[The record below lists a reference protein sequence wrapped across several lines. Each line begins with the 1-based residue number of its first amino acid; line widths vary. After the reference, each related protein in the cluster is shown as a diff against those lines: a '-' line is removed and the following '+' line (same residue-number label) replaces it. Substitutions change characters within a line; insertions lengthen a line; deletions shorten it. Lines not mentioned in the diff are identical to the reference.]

1 MIDQNSVNSEKY
13 WDKRFTGNWDDEQ
26 GDKQS
31 IFFADITRELLPK
44 WFVDHVNN
52 GNLSV
57 CDWGCAEG
65 DGTEVV
71 RSFLPNSKIYGI
83 DFSDNAIK
91 SAAKKY
97 PKIKFDAVDLIT
109 EKYSKQF
116 DVIYASNIFEH
127 FEDPW
132 ATFAKIS
139 QYASKYFVVQVPYRE
154 PVDKRIPEHFASFFT
169 DDFFNHRSDE
179 WRVVHIAA
187 VDVSRRQPTY
197 WAGSQILVIFARQ
210 TEEIPSAEQAVQGVA
225 SYSMNYLHELQ
236 GAIESVITKK
246 IAQDGEIERLQREN
260 STQKEQLDELW
271 RITNSK
277 RQRVANKLANTVGK
291 VMPKGSP
298 QRYVAKSLYRSVR
311 AVKHTPQYVG
321 KLKDRLEIVRF
332 AKTLRMKATEHKAV
346 IVYCGM
352 PWDNIMRQRPHH
364 LAENLSKLGY
374 LVIYQDPELEGYRII
389 SPELILVGGDWCID
403 ALSPVRDKVNLFYL
417 FPAGYPKSFAKLQSI
432 VNKGFNLIYEYIDEL
447 DETISGDLT
456 LQREVFDRLEEL
468 HPSFLLASAKKLYR
482 QLEERFPTDKLLLN
496 ENAVDSTH
504 FDHTKSGKAPVP
516 NDLKEIVDSGK
527 SIVGY
532 YGAVAPWL
540 DYALINKMTL
550 ELSEVEFVFI
560 GVDYNGG
567 LQYLTIRD
575 NVHYLGP
582 KQYAE
587 LPNYSSFFDAAIIP
601 FVEGEIAK
609 STSPVK
615 LFEYMAMGL
624 PTVCTKDLRECQG
637 YEGVLLSRSG
647 EKFIENVQKAIK
659 LRKSTE
665 MRNTLYTQANNNT
678 WVARAKSID
687 KLIMRHYKKAR

>member
-1 MIDQNSVNSEKY
+1 MTGKNSVNSELY
-13 WDKRFTGNWDDEQ
+13 WDKRFRGNWDEEQ

-31 IFFADITRELLPK
+31 VFFADITRELLPK
-44 WFVDHVNN
+44 WFIDRVDNDR
-52 GNLSV
+52 LSV

-71 RSFLPNSKIYGI
+71 RSFFPNSKLYGI
-83 DFSDNAIK
+83 DFSDNAIR
-91 SAAKKY
+91 SAANKY
-97 PKIKFDAVDLIT
+97 PKIKFESVDLIT
-109 EKYSKQF
+109 EKYSKKF
-116 DVIYASNIFEH
+116 DVIYASNVFEH

-132 ATFAKIS
+132 ATFAKVS
-139 QYASKYFVVQVPYRE
+139 QYASKYFVMQVPYQE
-154 PVDKRIPEHFASFFT
+154 PADKRIPEHFASFIAE
-169 DDFFNHRSDE
+169 DFFSHCGDE
-179 WRVVHIAA
+179 WRIAHIAA

-197 WAGSQILVIFARQ
+197 WAGSQILVIFAKQ
-210 TEEIPSAEQAVQGVA
+210 TEKIPSAEQAVRGVA
-225 SYSMNYLHELQ
+225 SYSMKYLQELQ
-236 GAIESVITKK
+236 ETIESMTLKK
-246 IAQDGEIERLQREN
+246 LTQDTEIDRLQREN
-260 STQKEQLDELW
+260 SAQKDQLDELW
-271 RITNSK
+271 KITNSK
-277 RQRVANKLANTVGK
+277 RQRVANKMANTLGK
-291 VMPKGSP
+291 LMPKGSP
-298 QRYVAKSLYRSVR
+298 QRYVAKGLYRSAR
-311 AVKHTPQYVG
+311 AVKHTPQHVDR
-321 KLKDRLEIVRF
+321 LKHQLEIVRF
-332 AKTLRMKATEHKAV
+332 AKVLRSKAVEHKAV

-374 LVIYQDPELEGYRII
+374 LVVYQDPELHGYRII
-389 SPELILVGGDWCID
+389 SPELVLVGGDWCID
-403 ALSPVRDKVNLFYL
+403 ALSPVKDKVNLFYL
-417 FPAGYPKSFAKLQSI
+417 FPAGYPKSFNKLQHI

-468 HPSFLLASAKKLYR
+468 HPSLLLASAKKLYG
-482 QLEERFPTDKLLLN
+482 QLEERFPANKLLLN
-496 ENAVDSTH
+496 ENAVDSAH
-504 FDHTKSGKAPVP
+504 FDHTKSKHAHVP
-516 NDLKEIVDSGK
+516 DDLREIVESGR

-550 ELSEVEFVFI
+550 EMPEVEFVFI

-567 LQYLTIRD
+567 LQHLTIRS

-587 LPNYSSFFDAAIIP
+587 LPNYSAFFDAAIIP

-624 PTVCTKDLRECQG
+624 PTVCTKDLRECRG
-637 YEGVLLSRSG
+637 YEGVLVSQNNN
-647 EKFIENVQKAIK
+647 KFIDNIQKAIE
-659 LRKSTE
+659 LRKNTE
-665 MRNTLYTQANNNT
+665 MRNTLYKQANNNT

-687 KLIMRHYKKAR
+687 KLIMRQHKKVR